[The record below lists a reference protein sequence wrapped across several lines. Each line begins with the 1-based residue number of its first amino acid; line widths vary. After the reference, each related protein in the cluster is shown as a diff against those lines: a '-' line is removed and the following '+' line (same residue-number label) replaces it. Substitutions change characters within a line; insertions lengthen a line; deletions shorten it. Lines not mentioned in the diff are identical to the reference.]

1 MEKRATNVY
10 TCICMYVRKLD
21 GLKCIHTY
29 ECVYMCPWKS
39 LRSQNTNC
47 ACVCDL
53 RIKCVGGSVCA
64 YTLLFFRCS
73 FLYCDTTTTTPPQ
86 QFQQQQRVLAA
97 SLTLDFE
104 AQHRKKKY
112 IRTQSKI
119 TKACK
124 LNLRKAKAKQSVM
137 YKNSFPVCAIAS
149 QTNKINNN
157 KKKCQPEQK
166 VRATI
171 YINTYKHTQV
181 YICMLCT
188 FLAAFIYSNRAL
200 PTNSCSCHPHPDF
213 RLFLHFAITRHT
225 NECAHLTLL
234 THTLPLGSS
243 GSDRDGGRGRE
254 PAAR

>member
-1 MEKRATNVY
+1 
-10 TCICMYVRKLD
+10 
-21 GLKCIHTY
+21 
-29 ECVYMCPWKS
+29 MC
-39 LRSQNTNC
+39 LQI
-47 ACVCDL
+47 A
-53 RIKCVGGSVCA
+53 
-64 YTLLFFRCS
+64 FFRCS
-73 FLYCDTTTTTPPQ
+73 FLYCDTTTTPQ

-104 AQHRKKKY
+104 AQRRKKKIHTY

-171 YINTYKHTQV
+171 YTNTYKHT

-188 FLAAFIYSNRAL
+188 FGCIYLFKSLSLQTAADVILILISAYFYISPSLVTR
-200 PTNSCSCHPHPDF
+200 TN
-213 RLFLHFAITRHT
+213 AHT
-225 NECAHLTLL
+225 
-234 THTLPLGSS
+234 
-243 GSDRDGGRGRE
+243 
-254 PAAR
+254 